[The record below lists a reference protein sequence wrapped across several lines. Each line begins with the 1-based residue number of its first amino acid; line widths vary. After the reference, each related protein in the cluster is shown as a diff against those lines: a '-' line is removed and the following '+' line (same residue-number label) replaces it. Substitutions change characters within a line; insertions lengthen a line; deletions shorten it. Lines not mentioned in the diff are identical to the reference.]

1 MTVPNNVLVVGG
13 GPAGSVTATL
23 LAQEG
28 FRVRLLESRHFP
40 RYHIGE
46 SLTPSTRH
54 VLQLIGVADKLD
66 AGGFQ
71 VKRGGAFRWGQDSW
85 TIDWSKQF
93 GDHVRTWQ
101 VDRAAFDALLLD
113 NAREK
118 GVDVQHGVAAKS
130 VDFDD
135 TGRPRAVHCVREE
148 TEEQGPERPG
158 KESFTVDGFDFL
170 VDASGRSGLLSA
182 QHFRNRRQHR
192 YFRNV
197 ALWSYWD
204 NARLLP
210 DSPEGG
216 VNVISSPKGWYWVI
230 PLHGGRTSIGLVT
243 HKDVFARDRRAHDS
257 LDSLY
262 RAVIAESE
270 TVSDLVADATCV
282 EPARAETDY
291 SYVADRFAGPG
302 HLLVGDAACFLDPLL
317 STGVHL
323 ALYGGLV
330 GAASL
335 ASVRR
340 GELSEAEG
348 LTFFEAAYRRA
359 YTRALALVSSMYEN
373 YQGKDDFFWTADRL
387 VRDEAGT
394 EQGARDPES
403 FGEIIAGMS
412 DLREVTDTTSRITA
426 ERLSDEAR
434 RVEKEAAGHRDGDEP
449 SFDVLRTGPQGDD
462 SLLGLRVVTDPH
474 LGVRPADRP

>member
-1 MTVPNNVLVVGG
+1 MTVPSNVLVVGG

-28 FRVRLLESRHFP
+28 FDVRLVESRQFP

-71 VKRGGAFRWGQDSW
+71 VKRGGAFRWGDDSW
-85 TIDWSKQF
+85 VIDWSKQF
-93 GDHVRTWQ
+93 GDHVSTWQ

-118 GVDVQHGVAAKS
+118 GVRVEHGIAAKS
-130 VDFDD
+130 VDFDED
-135 TGRPRAVHCVREE
+135 GRPRAVHCVREGE
-148 TEEQGPERPG
+148 GPV
-158 KESFTVDGFDFL
+158 TLDGFDFL
-170 VDASGRSGLLSA
+170 IDASGRAGLLSA
-182 QHFRNRRQHR
+182 QHFRNRQQHR
-192 YFRNV
+192 FFRNV
-197 ALWSYWD
+197 ALWSYWE

-243 HKDVFARDRRAHDS
+243 HKDVFARDRRAHGS
-257 LDSLY
+257 LDDLY
-262 RAVIAESE
+262 RSVIAESDI
-270 TVSDLVADATCV
+270 VSDLVADATCV
-282 EPARAETDY
+282 AEARAETDY

-302 HLLVGDAACFLDPLL
+302 YMLIGDAACFLDPLL

-330 GAASL
+330 GAAAL

-340 GELSEAEG
+340 GELPEAEG

-359 YTRALALVSSMYEN
+359 YTRALALVSSMYET

-387 VRDEAGT
+387 VREDAGA
-394 EQGARDPES
+394 ERGARDSVS

-412 DLREVTDTTSRITA
+412 DIREATDARTRVLTD
-426 ERLSDEAR
+426 RLADEAL
-434 RVEKEAAGHRDGDEP
+434 RVQKEAPAGDPDVGEP
-449 SFDVLRTGPQGDD
+449 SFDVLRTEPHRDD
-462 SLLGLRVVTDPH
+462 SLLGLRVVTEPR
-474 LGVRPADRP
+474 LGLRPADPV